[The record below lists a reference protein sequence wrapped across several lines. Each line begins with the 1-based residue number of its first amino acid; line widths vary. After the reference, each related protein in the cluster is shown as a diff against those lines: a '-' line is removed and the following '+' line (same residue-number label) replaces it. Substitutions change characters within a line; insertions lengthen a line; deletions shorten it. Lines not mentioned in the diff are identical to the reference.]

1 MTERILFV
9 DDEKNILDS
18 MKRLLR
24 KRFEVDTALGPTAG
38 LEMMKKGR
46 FAVVVSDLRM
56 PGMDGIEFLSHVRS
70 INQDTVR
77 IMLTGYADLDA
88 SIAAVNEGRVFR
100 FLTKPCPDQ
109 QLIQTLQAALDQYH
123 LVTAEKELLRDTLKG
138 MVSLLSDVL
147 SNLRPEIYG
156 MISRIRPYIR
166 KLSRKMQDPKPWE
179 VETASMLCLL
189 GFIFLP
195 DNLIAKVDKGKELS
209 ELDKQTYYRH
219 AELASELISHIPRM
233 APIAEIIRY
242 QEKGY
247 DGSGAPYDDVMGSK
261 IPLGA
266 RMLKVLLDFDRLSED
281 DTPKKDR
288 PGPNETSCQFVRSQS
303 VAGSGGNS
311 RRRCQIRGQN
321 DQAAG
326 AAERDVSDER
336 HHDHPWRQA
345 DQGSGQG
352 TGGHRGDA
360 DGDQT
365 AGPAG
370 AHVRTYRRDRGR
382 KRVSGM
388 TRERGVTYFPL
399 PSRSGESFRGLTFY
413 TVPECSMIS
422 TLSNLLLFLCYSNN
436 NMIRL

>member
-281 DTPKKDR
+281 DTPKKDSLAR
-288 PGPNETSCQFVRSQS
+288 MKRHANLYDLRVLQALEEILGDDVKYEVKTIKLLGLRKGMYLMSDIMITHGGKQIKALAKGQVVTEETLTGIKRLAQLAPMSERIDVIEAGNE
-303 VAGSGGNS
+303 
-311 RRRCQIRGQN
+311 
-321 DQAAG
+321 
-326 AAERDVSDER
+326 
-336 HHDHPWRQA
+336 
-345 DQGSGQG
+345 
-352 TGGHRGDA
+352 
-360 DGDQT
+360 
-365 AGPAG
+365 
-370 AHVRTYRRDRGR
+370 
-382 KRVSGM
+382 
-388 TRERGVTYFPL
+388 FP
-399 PSRSGESFRGLTFY
+399 E
-413 TVPECSMIS
+413 
-422 TLSNLLLFLCYSNN
+422 
-436 NMIRL
+436 